1 MNKQFLSLLLLTS
14 FVGTM
19 SASAGVSA
27 LTTIVKP
34 TSLSIWTPNF
44 ILVGAKSFGAKAA
57 AFMGKAGAKF
67 AGLSLTA
74 QEAILTVPLVGAP
87 IGMVA
92 GVTAVNDH
100 LAAKAAAKAAAE
112 VVRLAAEAATAKTV
126 TDAAAEVAR
135 LNARPFYTKAGQA
148 ISGYA
153 SNGLKAVT
161 GYAVVAKSSVSNG
174 VQAVVASAKLYPKS
188 AIAVGVIGTA
198 GVSYL
203 AYKLY
208 NRSSISL
215 TEQEMPKLRLALVKA
230 TTLGKRVSGNPS
242 VTTPVRLEQAFTTES
257 TGLPKKAV
265 DALNK
270 HVALARKL
278 SEIQYIFD
286 HNNGRAAANYEHHL
300 SIQQEL
306 KALDA
311 QVLATFPSA
320 AFAA

>member
-100 LAAKAAAKAAAE
+100 FAAEAAAE

>member
-19 SASAGVSA
+19 SANGLFSFAPRTVHSIFANGYVRTFGSAMASKVTG
-27 LTTIVKP
+27 L
-34 TSLSIWTPNF
+34 L
-44 ILVGAKSFGAKAA
+44 
-57 AFMGKAGAKF
+57 GKAGSKI

-100 LAAKAAAKAAAE
+100 FVAKAAAE
-112 VVRLAAEAATAKTV
+112 VARLAANAEVARLAANAEVARV
-126 TDAAAEVAR
+126 TAAELAR

-161 GYAVVAKSSVSNG
+161 GYAVVAKTSVSNG
-174 VQAVVASAKLYPKS
+174 VQAVVASAKLHPKS
-188 AIAVGVIGTA
+188 AIAAGVVGTA
-198 GVSYL
+198 AVSYL

-208 NRSSISL
+208 SRFSSRSISL
-215 TEQEMPKLRLALVKA
+215 TEQEKANLTVALVRA
-230 TTLGKRVSGNPS
+230 DTLGKQVFHNPS
-242 VTTPVRLEQAFTTES
+242 VTTPVRLEEVFTTES

-270 HVALARKL
+270 HVALSRKL
-278 SEIQYIFD
+278 SDIASIQSI
-286 HNNGRAAANYEHHL
+286 RAL
-300 SIQQEL
+300 SPNDLAIQQEL
-306 KALDA
+306 KKLDA
-311 QVLATFPSA
+311 QLLGMFPITA
-320 AFAA
+320 AA

>member
-19 SASAGVSA
+19 SAA
-27 LTTIVKP
+27 LPAAEAAATTALMLIKQ
-34 TSLSIWTPNF
+34 PNF
-44 ILVGAKSFGAKAA
+44 ILVGVKSFGSKVSGLMA
-57 AFMGKAGAKF
+57 KAGAKF

-74 QEAILTVPLVGAP
+74 QEAILTVPVVGAP

-100 LAAKAAAKAAAE
+100 FVAKANAE
-112 VVRLAAEAATAKTV
+112 VARLAANAEVARLAAN
-126 TDAAAEVAR
+126 AEVAR

-161 GYAVVAKSSVSNG
+161 GYAVVAKTSVSNG
-174 VQAVVASAKLYPKS
+174 VQAVVASAKLHPKS
-188 AIAVGVIGTA
+188 AIAAGVVGTA
-198 GVSYL
+198 AVSYL

-208 NRSSISL
+208 SRFSSRSISL
-215 TEQEMPKLRLALVKA
+215 TEQEMPKLREALFKA
-230 TTLGKRVSGNPS
+230 NELGKHVFHNPS
-242 VTTPVRLEQAFTTES
+242 VTSPVRLEQVFTTET
-257 TGLPKKAV
+257 TGLPALAV

-270 HVALARKL
+270 HVALSRKL
-278 SEIQYIFD
+278 SDIQYIFD
-286 HNNGRAAANYEHHL
+286 CGNGKVSADYEHHL
-300 SIQQEL
+300 AIQREL

-311 QVLATFPSA
+311 QVLATLPAVA
-320 AFAA
+320 A